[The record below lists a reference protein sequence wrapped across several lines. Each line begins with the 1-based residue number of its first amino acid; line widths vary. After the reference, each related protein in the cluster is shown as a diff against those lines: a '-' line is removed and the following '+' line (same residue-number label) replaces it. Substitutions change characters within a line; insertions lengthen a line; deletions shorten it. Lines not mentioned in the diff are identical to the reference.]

1 MCSQGGIAVIQN
13 KPSETTTEN
22 LFREFYGVKAFIE
35 KSAIPSEYGFTSKS
49 GKDEDGYPD
58 FFRDKEPEYVIVVE
72 AKKTN
77 HGKAKAEVQF
87 YMKNNAVMK
96 DIIGIAISG
105 QSNKTLKVSYYLR
118 LFSNDDIISLDV
130 ANTLLPL
137 KNIEK
142 IYKKAKKKE
151 VTTEEHLT
159 KTLHSINKQF
169 HDENIVRDTERSLFF
184 SGLMIAL
191 KDNTFRQSYKNIQAP
206 SEEETKRASSKILE
220 AHNLNDSVVSAI
232 TRQLESKI
240 NNLSKEYNWKDKF
253 SFIKTI
259 DYPLLKYKKLI
270 KQIEENIF
278 VPFENEEKQDIL
290 GRAYKIFLSK
300 AGKVDNKN
308 IILTPDHI
316 KSLMVRLARLTVDDV
331 VLDTCTGSGGF
342 LMESMEKMIS
352 LAKGNEEKIKNIR
365 EKQLIGFET
374 DSVLFALACSN
385 MFLHGD
391 GRTNLIFRSS
401 LLNDGHDNVV
411 NSDDNELLSFI
422 HKSKPTKIIIN
433 PPYENNKP
441 IRFTLQAIDYLE
453 PNGKL
458 IIIMPTPTLTHNQGG
473 LTEALL
479 AKAKLDF
486 VIRMPER
493 LFAEQKRTVN
503 TSIFGFS
510 KTPHQQSDTVLFYNL
525 SDDGFVS
532 IQHKGRVDKNK
543 NWPKKEEEIAD
554 TIFAADVQE
563 GVCEKRKIYR
573 NGILNCAGIRAQR
586 NGNYEMIPVK
596 TLFNYSWGT
605 IASESNDDDG
615 EYDFIT
621 ASVEWKK
628 HSSYSH
634 DCEALVFAVAASG
647 SLGRAHY
654 VNGKFVASNL
664 CVILTSKNNPK
675 YKTDLRF
682 YRYYFDSIREQLRS
696 DLADGTS
703 KLTIDPDDLL
713 EYFIEYIPYDQ
724 QVQFYENNIKPFEQ
738 LKTQAIIAENN
749 LHSNILNLLK
759 K

>member
-1 MCSQGGIAVIQN
+1 MTIEN

-22 LFREFYGVKAFIE
+22 IFRDFYGVTSFIE
-35 KSAIPSEYGFTSKS
+35 KSAIPSEYGFTSKN
-49 GKDEDGYPD
+49 GTDEDGYPD
-58 FFRDKEPEYVIVVE
+58 FFRDKEPDYVIVVE

-77 HGKAKAEVQF
+77 HSKAKLEVQF

-96 DIIGIAISG
+96 DIIGIAVSG
-105 QSNKTLKVSYYLR
+105 QDKDSLKVSYFLR
-118 LFSNDDIISLDV
+118 LFGNDDVIALDIANSL
-130 ANTLLPL
+130 LSL

-142 IYKKAKKKE
+142 IYKKAKEKE
-151 VTTEEHLT
+151 ITTEEHLT
-159 KTLHSINKQF
+159 KTLHSLNKQF

-191 KDNTFRQSYKNIQAP
+191 KDNTFRRSYNVIQEP
-206 SEEETKRASSKILE
+206 SEDETKRATSKILA
-220 AHNLNDSVVSAI
+220 AHNLNDNIVSAI

-270 KQIEENIF
+270 KQIEKNIF
-278 VPFENEEKQDIL
+278 IPFENEEKQDIL

-342 LMESMEKMIS
+342 LMESMETMIA
-352 LAKGNEEKIKNIR
+352 LAKGDEAKIKEIR
-365 EKQLIGFET
+365 ENQLIGFEI

-401 LLNDGHDNVV
+401 LLHDGHDNVV
-411 NSDDNELLSFI
+411 NSDDDELLAFI
-422 HKSKPTKIIIN
+422 RGCKPTKVIIN

-441 IRFTLQAIDYLE
+441 IKFTLQAIDYLE

-473 LTEALL
+473 LTEELL
-479 AKAKLDF
+479 SKAKLDF
-486 VIRMPER
+486 VIRMPEK
-493 LFAEQKRTVN
+493 LFTEQKRTVN
-503 TSIFGFS
+503 TSIFGFT
-510 KTPHQQSDTVLFYNL
+510 KTPHQKTDTVLFYNL

-543 NWPKKEEEIAD
+543 GWAKKEEAIAE
-554 TIFAADVQE
+554 TIFSSDVIE
-563 GVCEKRKIYR
+563 GVCDKRKIYK
-573 NGILNCAGIRAQR
+573 GDILNCAGVREQR
-586 NGNYEMIPVK
+586 NGNYEMVQVK
-596 TLFNYSWGT
+596 KLFNYVPGT
-605 IASESNDDDG
+605 IASESNDDG
-615 EYDFIT
+615 EYDFVT
-621 ASVEWKK
+621 ASAEWKK

-647 SLGRAHY
+647 SLGRSHY

-664 CVILTSKNNPK
+664 CLVMTAKDNPK
-675 YKTDLRF
+675 YRIDLRF
-682 YRYYFDSIREQLRS
+682 YKYYFDSIREQLRA

-703 KLTIDPDDLL
+703 KLTIDPDDLMD
-713 EYFIEYIPYDQ
+713 YYIEYIPYDQ
-724 QVQFYENNIKPFEQ
+724 QILFYTNSIKPFEK
-738 LKTQAIIAENN
+738 LKAQAEVAEND
-749 LHSNILNLLK
+749 LHSNILDLLK